1 MKVIFLTAST
11 SRSAGG
17 LYFTI
22 TELTKTLYAK
32 GIDVS
37 IVGFDDESSDADRV
51 GFGDV
56 PVIPYHLT
64 NIPGFKT
71 FGYSPDLMNIL
82 ENLNPDIIHLQ
93 GLWMYHSWA
102 ALKYRKKHPE
112 VKIVIEPHGMLDEWA
127 VRNSAWK
134 KKIVGYIFEFENLRK
149 ADCFHALCNSELQS
163 IRNFGLKNPVAII
176 PNGIRLPKN
185 RSINK
190 KNIIQYVGRIHP
202 KKGLDLIV
210 EAVLIIQK
218 TKQKLLTGWKVRIAG
233 WNQNGYQEKLE
244 QKISNYKI
252 SEYFEF
258 SGPRFGL
265 DKEVDLAESKAFI
278 LPSYS
283 EGLPMSV
290 LEAWSYGLP
299 VIMSKFCNLQEG
311 FDAEAAIEVEI
322 TPESVADGIMQ
333 IISSSNEN
341 LYRIGLNGR
350 NLVSRSFNWAFI
362 ADETIKMYK
371 QL

>member
-22 TELTKTLYAK
+22 TELTKTLYSK

-37 IVGFDDESSDADRV
+37 VVGFDDENSEEDRG

-56 PVIPYHLT
+56 PVIPYHRI
-64 NIPGFKT
+64 NFPGLKT

-127 VRNSAWK
+127 INNSKWK
-134 KKIVGYIFEFENLRK
+134 KKIVGFIFEFENLRK
-149 ADCFHALCNSELQS
+149 ADCFHALCNSELRS
-163 IRNFGLKNPVAII
+163 IRKFGLKNPVSII
-176 PNGIRLPKN
+176 PNGIKLPEN
-185 RSINK
+185 RNISK

-210 EAVLIIQK
+210 EAVSIIQK
-218 TKQKLLTGWKVRIAG
+218 TKKNSLSGWKIRIAG
-233 WNQNGYQEKLE
+233 WDQNGYQAELE

-265 DKEVDLAESKAFI
+265 EKKIDLAESKAFI

-322 TPESVADGIMQ
+322 TPESVADVIMQ
-333 IISSSNEN
+333 ITSSNSER
-341 LYRIGLNGR
+341 LDRIGINGR
-350 NLVSRSFNWAFI
+350 NLVSHSFNWTFI